1 MRSGSHQHIVGLA
14 DRTLPCGTPVS
25 LSYNGQTLIVP
36 VIDRGPYANGAT
48 IDLTHAAAQE
58 LGVTQTV
65 TVGMLALS
73 GPLIAPTDWFGPA
86 GSGTGATG
94 TTGSTGT
101 SIAGGATAPSA

>member
-1 MRSGSHQHIVGLA
+1 
-14 DRTLPCGTPVS
+14 
-25 LSYNGQTLIVP
+25 

-65 TVGMLALS
+65 PVGMLELGGA
-73 GPLIAPTDWFGPA
+73 LIAPTDFVGPG

-94 TTGSTGT
+94 ATGSAGT